1 MEYHHNLPSLNLRL
15 ANLIMKLEW
24 KTHIGLIMR
33 SILWSVKEKNQ
44 SVCCLMSLTL
54 CHQVTTDTDECLPD
68 MKPVWLLWW
77 ICYPVFF
84 DKSIVEWCDPS
95 CSEIL
100 SISLYTLPH
109 CSKASWAWEG
119 GDNWGQELKSV
130 SWDLPFMIRHLL
142 WQHFKYRIE
151 RDKWGFL
158 NNKIEISDAQRLQ
171 MWLIRSWWW

>member
-1 MEYHHNLPSLNLRL
+1 MKNTHWPHNEEYTLECKGKKSICLLLNVPNIVSSSNYVLMSVCPIWNLFDCYDGFVILYF
-15 ANLIMKLEW
+15 LI
-24 KTHIGLIMR
+24 R
-33 SILWSVKEKNQ
+33 VLWS
-44 SVCCLMSLTL
+44 
-54 CHQVTTDTDECLPD
+54 
-68 MKPVWLLWW
+68 
-77 ICYPVFF
+77 
-84 DKSIVEWCDPS
+84 DPS

-100 SISLYTLPH
+100 SKSLYTLPH

-151 RDKWGFL
+151 KDKWGFL